1 MNAKRLTIFWKG
13 EAKIECCCMRAN
25 RRFDVTQRGTLI
37 GSYEADIGSNGIYIT
52 GGNAMPMS
60 VSTAT
65 SIGDAIGDIVGELI
79 GGLGDLPASSPGE
92 IRDARIEI
100 ENAIEEWNDETP
112 DKFTWKDGWPC
123 KDL

>member
-1 MNAKRLTIFWKG
+1 VSFEWTTKPAPYSYKVEFEAPGSGFMNAKRLTIFWKG

-65 SIGDAIGDIVGELI
+65 SMDVSGV
-79 GGLGDLPASSPGE
+79 SPW
-92 IRDARIEI
+92 I
-100 ENAIEEWNDETP
+100 
-112 DKFTWKDGWPC
+112 
-123 KDL
+123 